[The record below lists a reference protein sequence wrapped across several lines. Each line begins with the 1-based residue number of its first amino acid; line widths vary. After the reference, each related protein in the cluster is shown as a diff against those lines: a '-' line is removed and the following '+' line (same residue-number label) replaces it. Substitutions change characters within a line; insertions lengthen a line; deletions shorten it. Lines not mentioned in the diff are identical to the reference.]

1 MLSAGAIRRVK
12 ETDERINAA
21 QTTFMFYDKDSK
33 TDKVY
38 KGNYRDIKDYK
49 TTPNSEDIII
59 VQMNQGTI
67 QAAVV
72 YKK

>member
-1 MLSAGAIRRVK
+1 
-12 ETDERINAA
+12 
-21 QTTFMFYDKDSK
+21 MFYDKDSK